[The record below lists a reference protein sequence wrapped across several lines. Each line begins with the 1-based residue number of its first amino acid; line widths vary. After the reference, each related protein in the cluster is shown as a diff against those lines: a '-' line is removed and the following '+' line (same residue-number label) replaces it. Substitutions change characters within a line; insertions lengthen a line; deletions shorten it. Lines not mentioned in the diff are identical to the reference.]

1 MNHTTTAHSKP
12 FARIMNVDT
21 NDTNDTDVTSRATT
35 VYDLASLKATVK
47 SVCQRIAPLWPLD
60 AFVAVSPYFGLRDQD
75 FEQANETLGRVA
87 RSSLVMPRRYYRE
100 QISTGRIARADLE
113 QALKQ
118 QGLDINAAEV
128 EKALAS
134 DTSTLPNPIPLVS
147 DILEEIDNTQWNKFV
162 VEQISQFSA
171 AYFDQSQAIW
181 PMPWQHEPLYDAWRH
196 FAEIDLSPRMM
207 GLHGIRAAVAALPDL
222 PTDTIALALQ
232 KLAIPADMLEDYL
245 LAALMN
251 IGGWASWA
259 RYLRWEQELVGGQE
273 DSIVALLA
281 IRLAWELIL
290 LNARQTPELGKAWRQ
305 ALQQTPARSARER
318 TQIDFALQTAFELSY
333 QKKIIAELT
342 RPNRQAWVKKSTP
355 ARPSVQAA
363 FCIDV
368 RSEVFRRAL
377 ETVAPSMQTMG
388 FAGFFGAFMEF
399 VPLGASK
406 PRIHLPVL
414 LTPGW
419 RGHQHIHGASAQE
432 MGKVINYRR
441 QHLHSADNWK
451 AFKSSPSS
459 CFSFVEST
467 GLLYGPKLLG
477 DSFGW
482 SRPVPHPATKGIH
495 SKFSGRLVPSLEAVS
510 HGQKITHTR
519 QKSAETPVV
528 GIPMA
533 DRGALGEL
541 ILKAMSMTS
550 NFARLILLVGHGSST
565 VNNPHAT
572 GLDCGACAGQTG
584 EVSARVIATLLN
596 EPKVREELERKGIC
610 IPADTRFVGALHDTT
625 VDEVTLF
632 DIEGLEST
640 HAQDLQQLRQWLT
653 QAGQLTR
660 MERSALLGISNSAPE
675 VIDALIQERSRDW
688 SQVFPEWGLAGNAAF
703 IAAPRSRTIGINLSG
718 RAFLHDYEWRKDEG
732 FGVLE
737 LIMTAPMV
745 VANWINMQYY
755 GSVVDNK
762 RFGSG
767 NKVLHNIVGGTIG
780 VLEGNGGDLRVGL
793 PLQSLHDGER
803 WVHEPL
809 RLNVFLEAPKS
820 EIDRIIAKHELVRE
834 LVENRWLY
842 LFQIDDE
849 HGCIYQRNTDKQWQQ
864 MS

>member
-1 MNHTTTAHSKP
+1 MNRSATILSKWSASVMDAGINDDHATDRIGGAH
-12 FARIMNVDT
+12 
-21 NDTNDTDVTSRATT
+21 
-35 VYDLASLKATVK
+35 ASALLEATVK

-75 FEQANETLGRVA
+75 FEQANATLGRVA

-113 QALKQ
+113 HALKQ
-118 QGLDINAAEV
+118 QGLNMSAAEV
-128 EKALAS
+128 ETALVN
-134 DTSTLPNPIPLVS
+134 DTSILPTPIPLVS
-147 DILEEIDNTQWNKFV
+147 DVLEEIGNTQWTKFV

-171 AYFDQSQAIW
+171 AYFDQGQAIW
-181 PMPWQHEPLYDAWRH
+181 SMPWQNESLYDAWRH
-196 FAEIDLSPRMM
+196 FAGIDLNPRIM
-207 GLHGIRAAVAALPDL
+207 GLYGIRAAVAALPAL
-222 PTDTIALALQ
+222 PIDTIALAVHT
-232 KLAIPADMLEDYL
+232 LAIPADMLEDYL

-259 RYLRWEQELVGGQE
+259 RYLRWERELVDEQE

-281 IRLAWELIL
+281 IRLAWELLL
-290 LNARQTPELGKAWRQ
+290 LNTRQNDALGKAWRLT
-305 ALQQTPARSARER
+305 LQQASAHGAQER
-318 TQIDFALQTAFELSY
+318 TQLDFALQTAFELGY
-333 QKKIIAELT
+333 QKKIIAELAH
-342 RPNRQAWVKKSTP
+342 PERQALARTSVPVRP
-355 ARPSVQAA
+355 AVQAA

-368 RSEVFRRAL
+368 RSEVYRRAF
-377 ETVAPSMQTMG
+377 ETVAPTVQTIG

-414 LTPGW
+414 LTPSW
-419 RGHQHIHGASAQE
+419 RGHEHIRGASVREVENA
-432 MGKVINYRR
+432 ISRR
-441 QHLHSADNWK
+441 RRRLHSADNWK

-459 CFSFVEST
+459 CFSFVESS
-467 GLLYGPKLLG
+467 GLIYGPKLLG

-482 SRPVPHPATKGIH
+482 SRPVPHPATKGIDQ
-495 SKFSGRLVPSLEAVS
+495 KFSGRLVPSLEAVS
-510 HGQKITHTR
+510 HEPKNTQTR
-519 QKSAETPVV
+519 QKSIENQIV
-528 GIPMA
+528 GIPLEN
-533 DRGALGEL
+533 RGTSAETTLR
-541 ILKAMSMTS
+541 AMSMTS
-550 NFARLILLVGHGSST
+550 NFARLVLLVGHGSST

-584 EVSARVIATLLN
+584 EVSARIIATLLN
-596 EPKVREELERKGIC
+596 DPEVREELAQKGIH

-625 VDEVTLF
+625 VDEVSLF

-653 QAGQLTR
+653 QAGRLAR
-660 MERSALLGISNSAPE
+660 MERSVLLGIPDSPAE
-675 VIDALIQERSRDW
+675 VVDALIQERSRDW
-688 SQVFPEWGLAGNAAF
+688 SQVYPEWGLAGNAAF

-718 RAFLHDYEWRKDEG
+718 RSFLHDYEWRKDEG
-732 FGVLE
+732 FGILE

-767 NKVLHNIVGGTIG
+767 NKALHNIVGGSIG
-780 VLEGNGGDLRVGL
+780 VLEGNAGDLRVGL
-793 PLQSLHDGER
+793 PLQSLHNGER

-809 RLNVFLEAPKS
+809 RLNVFLEAPKP

-849 HGCIYQRNTDKQWQQ
+849 HGRIYQRNTDKQWQCV
-864 MS
+864 S

>member
-1 MNHTTTAHSKP
+1 MNRTPTAPSKQ
-12 FARIMNVDT
+12 F
-21 NDTNDTDVTSRATT
+21 ST
-35 VYDLASLKATVK
+35 VNAASLKSTVK
-47 SVCQRIAPLWPLD
+47 SVCQRIAPLWPLN
-60 AFVAVSPYFGLRDQD
+60 AFVAVSPYFGLRDHD
-75 FEQANETLGRVA
+75 FEKAHEMLGRVA

-100 QISTGRIARADLE
+100 QILSGRITLADLD

-118 QGLDINAAEV
+118 HGLNMSAADV

-134 DTSTLPNPIPLVS
+134 DSHTLPNPLLLIS
-147 DILEEIDNTQWNKFV
+147 DVLGEIDNVQWTGFI

-171 AYFDQSQAIW
+171 AYFDQGQSTW
-181 PMPWQHEPLYDAWRH
+181 KMPWRKESLYDAWRH

-207 GLHGIRAAVAALPDL
+207 GLYSTRATVAALPDL
-222 PTDTIALALQ
+222 PVDTIALAIQ

-251 IGGWASWA
+251 VGGWASWA
-259 RYLRWEQELVGGQE
+259 RYLLWEQELVGGN
-273 DSIVALLA
+273 DGSIVDLLA
-281 IRLAWELIL
+281 IRLAWELML
-290 LNARQTPELGKAWRQ
+290 LNDQQTSRLEKAWRQ
-305 ALQQTPARSARER
+305 AVQGLQQSSTHSAQVQ

-342 RPNRQAWVKKSTP
+342 HPTQQASVKNSMQV
-355 ARPSVQAA
+355 RPSVQAA

-368 RSEVFRRAL
+368 RSEVFRRAF
-377 ETVAPSMQTMG
+377 ETVAPTAQTIG

-414 LTPGW
+414 LTPKW
-419 RGHQHIHGASAQE
+419 QGHQHIHGASSQE
-432 MGKVINYRR
+432 MEKVISHRR
-441 QHLHSADNWK
+441 RRLHSADNWK
-451 AFKSSPSS
+451 SFKISPSS

-482 SRPVPHPATKGIH
+482 SRPVPHPETKGIH
-495 SKFSGRLVPSLEAVS
+495 PKFRERLIPSPNAVS
-510 HGQKITHTR
+510 HQEKIIPTR

-528 GIPMA
+528 GIPMG

-541 ILKAMSMTS
+541 ILKAMSLTG
-550 NFARLILLVGHGSST
+550 NFARLILLIGHGSTT

-596 EPKVREELERKGIC
+596 EPEVRRELEQKGLH

-625 VDEVTLF
+625 LDEVTLF
-632 DIEGLEST
+632 DIGDLAST
-640 HAQDLQQLRQWLT
+640 HGQDLKQLRLWLT

-660 MERSALLGISNSAPE
+660 MERSSLLGIKNSAPE
-675 VIDALIQERSRDW
+675 VVDTLIRERSRDW

-703 IAAPRSRTIGINLSG
+703 IAAPRSRTKSINLCG
-718 RAFLHDYEWRKDEG
+718 RSFLHDYEWRKDEG

-767 NKVLHNIVGGTIG
+767 NKVLHNIVGGSIG
-780 VLEGNGGDLRVGL
+780 VFEGNGGDLRVGL
-793 PLQSLHDGER
+793 PLQSLHNGER

-809 RLNVFLEAPKS
+809 RLNVFLEAPKA

-834 LVENRWLY
+834 LVENRWLF

-849 HGCIYQRNTDKQWQQ
+849 LGDISLRSTDKQWQR
-864 MS
+864 MSAAY